1 MPISGQNLPGQYLCF
16 MTFVDY
22 LFVFL
27 IVFILGWVSVEALSI
42 TPDVQSLVS
51 SGDSALRQLKGDL
64 F

>member
-1 MPISGQNLPGQYLCF
+1 